1 MPAQKLTKGRI
12 VQIIIMMVV
21 LIAAFT
27 YRTISHKESSE
38 VVCQSSQP
46 CEVKFQDKNVRFLYQ
61 DSTNTLA
68 VTKSEDLTI
77 KGSKSDGSALNV
89 TATMNISKDEMPVT
103 FVISDDSDNSV
114 KVDIL
119 PR

>member
-1 MPAQKLTKGRI
+1 MPAQKLTKGRL

-38 VVCQSSQP
+38 VDCQSSQP